1 MNPMDIKKNL
11 FRTVIADY
19 EYGRPKY
26 PMALYEEIQHFS
38 DIDSN
43 SEILE
48 VGAGTGQATDL
59 FVSHGHKLDLLEVS
73 EEQVAFLRQKYT
85 NYPNVRLS
93 KNYFEDYVTEKK
105 YDLIY
110 SATAFHWIKC
120 ENGYPKAWSM
130 LRPGG
135 TLAVFWNVF
144 FDMYHCGGI
153 FDELNRIKKFY
164 MPEESLGLTL
174 DEIKEKRIRQIT
186 VGGFFGCPQYF
197 EFRQSEYYDRNRF
210 LAYLK
215 TDSGTLMLDDV
226 TRERYLSDVS
236 RCIDRC
242 GGGIEIPEIVSLYLV
257 KKGAERI

>member
-1 MNPMDIKKNL
+1 MNPMDVKKNL
-11 FRTVIADY
+11 FRTVISEY

-26 PMALYEEIQHFS
+26 PVGVYEEIQRFS
-38 DIDSN
+38 DIDST

-85 NYPNVRLS
+85 NYPNVKISR
-93 KNYFEDYVTEKK
+93 NYFEDYVAEKK

-130 LRPGG
+130 LRTGG

-153 FDELNRIKKFY
+153 FDELNHIRKIY
-164 MPEESLGLTL
+164 MPEESLGLSL
-174 DEIKEKRIRQIT
+174 EEIKAKRVRQIT
-186 VGGFFGCPQYF
+186 VGGFFGSPQYF
-197 EFRQSEYYDRNRF
+197 EFRQTECYDKHRF

-215 TDSGTLMLDDV
+215 TDSRTLMLDDV
-226 TRERYLSDVS
+226 TREQYLSAVS
-236 RCIDRC
+236 DCLDRS
-242 GGGIEIPEIVSLYLV
+242 GGSIEVPEIVSLYLV
-257 KKGAERI
+257 KKGAA